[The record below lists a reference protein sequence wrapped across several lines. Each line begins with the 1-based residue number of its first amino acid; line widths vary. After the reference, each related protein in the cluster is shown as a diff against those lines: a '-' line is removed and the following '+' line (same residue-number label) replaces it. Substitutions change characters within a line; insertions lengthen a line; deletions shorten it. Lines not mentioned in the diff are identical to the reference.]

1 MGTKGLEAT
10 VPSAA
15 CSGLPSQNIK
25 LMVLFDIN
33 DASNRRDSAATSP
46 TLLFRRQSSHS
57 AAGVRRKQSKPPGT
71 EQIINYKTH
80 SPTARV
86 SRGRYKHCFR
96 NPLGMYL
103 HTNYSSEHK
112 Q

>member
-1 MGTKGLEAT
+1 MDTKGLEAM

-15 CSGLPSQNIK
+15 CRVLPSQNIK
-25 LMVLFDIN
+25 LTILVDIKV
-33 DASNRRDSAATSP
+33 AANRRDPTATSP

-57 AAGVRRKQSKPPGT
+57 VAGVRRKRSQTPGN
-71 EQIINYKTH
+71 EQIINHKTH
-80 SPTARV
+80 RPTARA
-86 SRGRYKHCFR
+86 SKGRYKHCFR
-96 NPLGMYL
+96 NQLCVYL